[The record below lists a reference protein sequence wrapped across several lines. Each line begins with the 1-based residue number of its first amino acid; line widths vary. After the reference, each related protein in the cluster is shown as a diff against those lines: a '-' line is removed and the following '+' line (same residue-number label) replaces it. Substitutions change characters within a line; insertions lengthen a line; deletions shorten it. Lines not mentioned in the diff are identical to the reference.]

1 MSARDQCD
9 RLFAAWDRAAE
20 AGDARTLARCYTE
33 DALLLS
39 PGHPTVNG
47 RQAIEEVYRDVLG
60 SGITFNVSI
69 HDFEECGE
77 FVFASGTYESEGE
90 NGKWLEVFQR
100 QSDGS
105 LLIHRQCS
113 NST

>member
-47 RQAIEEVYRDVLG
+47 RQAVLPP
-60 SGITFNVSI
+60 
-69 HDFEECGE
+69 
-77 FVFASGTYESEGE
+77 
-90 NGKWLEVFQR
+90 
-100 QSDGS
+100 
-105 LLIHRQCS
+105 
-113 NST
+113 